1 MAGRVRQPIDV
12 KSLETYL
19 QNNVPDISLPL
30 DIKQFGYGQS
40 NPTYL
45 LTSKS
50 TGQGYV
56 LRKKP
61 PGKLLSQTAHKVE
74 REYRIIKALEFTDV
88 PVPKTYC
95 LCEDS
100 DVIGTPFYIMEFL
113 KGRIFEDATMP
124 SVSPSERHALW
135 HSAVT
140 TLAKFHAVDF
150 RAPSLNL
157 STFGKSSGFYS
168 RQLLTWKAICE
179 AQAQATDV
187 DTHKPV
193 GPLHPQLDSL
203 IDFFGDTTL
212 QPQDRATLVHGDFKI
227 DNLMFHPTEPRVI
240 GILDWEMS
248 TVGHPLS
255 DVMNLLNPFF
265 MAVQMAAPQ
274 NSDLSFP
281 HFANAEV
288 FLPGRTPGLPT
299 AEEALAWYVEGG
311 KGKYDP
317 RPDLG
322 WGNAFHAFRSAGI
335 LQGIAARVAR
345 RQASSEFA
353 AKYAGSF
360 KGLGELA
367 WRLAEDEKAKRKT
380 KGKL

>member
-1 MAGRVRQPIDV
+1 M
-12 KSLETYL
+12 YL
-19 QNNVPDISLPL
+19 SPS
-30 DIKQFGYGQS
+30 
-40 NPTYL
+40 PTQL
-45 LTSKS
+45 IL
-50 TGQGYV
+50 
-56 LRKKP
+56 
-61 PGKLLSQTAHKVE
+61 A
-74 REYRIIKALEFTDV
+74 FTD
-88 PVPKTYC
+88 
-95 LCEDS
+95 
-100 DVIGTPFYIMEFL
+100 PFT
-113 KGRIFEDATMP
+113 A
-124 SVSPSERHALW
+124 VSPSERRALW

-150 RAPSLNL
+150 RNPSLQL
-157 STFGKSSGFYS
+157 STFGKPSGFYS
-168 RQLLTWKAICE
+168 RQLLTWKGICD
-179 AQAQATDV
+179 AQSKATDV
-187 DTHKPV
+187 DTQNPV
-193 GPLHPQLDSL
+193 GPIHPQFDAL
-203 IDFFGDTTL
+203 IDFFGDTAL
-212 QPQDRATLVHGDFKI
+212 QPKDLATLVHGDFKI

-255 DVMNLLNPFF
+255 DVVNLLNPFF
-265 MAVQMAAPQ
+265 MAVQMAAPR

-281 HFANAEV
+281 HFPNSEV
-288 FLPGRTPGLPT
+288 FLPGQTPGLPT

-322 WGNAFHAFRSAGI
+322 WAISFNMFRSAGI

-367 WRLAEDEKAKRKT
+367 WRLAEEEKARRKT